1 MKMTQTMG
9 LIIQIEDLAELEEV
23 LKEMLRGSQAQ
34 CVLLINQDDGSLIG
48 LQGDTTA
55 LDTTSLAALAAGA
68 FASAGEIARLIG
80 EPEFDVLYHQGRRR
94 HVHVNLAGKHGL
106 LMTIFDDNTTVGLVR
121 LCARKAAVR
130 VKIVLSG

>member
-1 MKMTQTMG
+1 MEMTQITG
-9 LIIQIEDLAELEEV
+9 LIIQAEDLAELEEV

-34 CVLLINQDDGSLIG
+34 CILLINRDDGSLIAS
-48 LQGDTTA
+48 QGDTTA
-55 LDTTSLAALAAGA
+55 LDITSLAALAVGA

-94 HVHVNLAGKHGL
+94 HVHVNLAGEHGL
-106 LMTIFDDNTTVGLVR
+106 LMTIFDDSTTVGLVR

-130 VKIVLSG
+130 VQVVLTG

>member
-1 MKMTQTMG
+1 MEMTQITG
-9 LIIQIEDLAELEEV
+9 LIIQAEDLAELEEV

-68 FASAGEIARLIG
+68 FASAGEIARLIS
-80 EPEFDVLYHQGRRR
+80 EPEFDVLYHQGRQR
-94 HVHVNLAGKHGL
+94 HVHVNLAGEHGL
-106 LMTIFDDNTTVGLVR
+106 LMTIFDDNTTVGMVR

-130 VKIVLSG
+130 IRVVLSG

>member
-1 MKMTQTMG
+1 MKMTQAMG

-48 LQGDTTA
+48 LQGDATA

-94 HVHVNLAGKHGL
+94 HVHVNLAGEHGRP
-106 LMTIFDDNTTVGLVR
+106 MTIFDDTTTVGLVR

-130 VKIVLSG
+130 VQIVLSG